1 MIIKVVSK
9 CICWHAKFFER
20 FPKFII
26 VKPLLKKNLSWFI
39 QFKREI
45 TKWGIHYILGW
56 EGYPFLLWFM
66 IPQKQTTNMK
76 HIILEVIFNIKLY
89 KGRSVM
95 ENVFKILK
103 KTFKKLLLKSNLHVL
118 FLPNVVSRC
127 YMLQN
132 LVLDGKDVNINEL
145 ML

>member
-1 MIIKVVSK
+1 
-9 CICWHAKFFER
+9 
-20 FPKFII
+20 
-26 VKPLLKKNLSWFI
+26 
-39 QFKREI
+39 
-45 TKWGIHYILGW
+45 
-56 EGYPFLLWFM
+56 M

>member
-1 MIIKVVSK
+1 
-9 CICWHAKFFER
+9 
-20 FPKFII
+20 
-26 VKPLLKKNLSWFI
+26 
-39 QFKREI
+39 
-45 TKWGIHYILGW
+45 
-56 EGYPFLLWFM
+56 
-66 IPQKQTTNMK
+66 
-76 HIILEVIFNIKLY
+76 
-89 KGRSVM
+89 M